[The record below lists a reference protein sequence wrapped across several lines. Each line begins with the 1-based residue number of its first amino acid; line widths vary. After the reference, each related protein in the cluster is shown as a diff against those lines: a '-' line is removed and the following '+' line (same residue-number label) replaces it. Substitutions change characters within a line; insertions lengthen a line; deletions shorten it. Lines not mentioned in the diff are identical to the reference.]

1 VVGNLFVRLAV
12 LLLALPAAAAPAGR
26 GTSPLSLRIE
36 TGYLQPV
43 NSDEARGGGVGAG
56 AAYRFTD
63 QLAAIA
69 SASQNFV
76 WVRPLTGRARARHAL
91 TAVALGASAL
101 LDDTPVA
108 PFLELSVVQLIPR
121 SAAGYSYAA
130 RTGLGADWRLAP
142 AYAVGLAVRTLT
154 PLDGPDA
161 LTAATGI
168 EVAARLVW
176 TL

>member
-1 VVGNLFVRLAV
+1 VRLAA
-12 LLLALPAAAAPAGR
+12 LLLALPAAAAPPTG

-36 TGYLQPV
+36 AGYLQPTD
-43 NSDEARGGGVGAG
+43 SDAVRGGGVGAG
-56 AAYRFTD
+56 AEYRFTD
-63 QLAAIA
+63 RVGAFA
-69 SASQNFV
+69 SVSQNLV
-76 WVRPLTGRARARHAL
+76 WVRPGAGGARARHSL

-108 PFLELSVVQLIPR
+108 PFVDLSVVRLIPN
-121 SAAGYSYAA
+121 SASGYSYAA
-130 RTGLGADWRLAP
+130 RIALGADWRFAP
-142 AYAVGLAVRTLT
+142 AYALGLAVGTLT

-161 LTAATGI
+161 LTSAIGV

>member
-1 VVGNLFVRLAV
+1 VVGDLFVRLAA
-12 LLLALPAAAAPAGR
+12 LLLAFPAAAAPPGHGA
-26 GTSPLSLRIE
+26 SPLSLRIE
-36 TGYLQPV
+36 TGYLQPTD
-43 NSDEARGGGVGAG
+43 SDAARGGGVGAG
-56 AAYRFTD
+56 AEYRFTD
-63 QLAAIA
+63 QLGAIG
-69 SASQNFV
+69 SVSQNLV
-76 WVRPLTGRARARHAL
+76 WVRPATGAGRARRSL

-108 PFLELSVVQLIPR
+108 PFVELSVVQLIPR

-130 RTGLGADWRLAP
+130 RTALGADWRFAP
-142 AYAVGLAVRTLT
+142 ATAVGLAVRTLT